1 MNNNET
7 NKKISVIMPV
17 YNGVGFL
24 EKSLPPLVEMLDAK
38 EILELIIIDDGSTD
52 ETVVLAE
59 KFGAK
64 ILFSG
69 GRKGPG
75 SARNIAAKEAQGDI
89 LWFVDADVIVH
100 SDCARILSDGFTNSE
115 VTAIFGSY
123 DDNPPA
129 QNFLSQYKN
138 MIHHFIHQQA
148 NKEASTFWSG
158 CGAVRKDAFLAA
170 EGFDIEQFK
179 HPSIED
185 IELGYRLRAAGGKIH
200 ILTEMQCTHLK
211 EWRFV
216 NLVHTEFFRRAI
228 PWSRLILKHDA
239 LTNDLNV
246 GVFERLRA
254 IVALFL
260 LLSIFASI
268 LAIIPL
274 WVPFV
279 LLLCAGLV
287 NTKLMTFF
295 YQRKGFMFTLGC
307 LCYQQFYYIYS
318 STAFVYAMLEK
329 KLLKR

>member
-38 EILELIIIDDGSTD
+38 EIIELIIIDDGSTD

-246 GVFERLRA
+246 GIYERLRA
-254 IVALFL
+254 VVALLL
-260 LLSIFASI
+260 LLSTLASI
-268 LAIIPL
+268 LTIIPL
-274 WVPFV
+274 WVPLV
-279 LLLCAGLV
+279 ILLGAGLV
-287 NTKLMTFF
+287 NIKLMTFF
-295 YQRKGFMFTLGC
+295 YQRKGFMFTIGC
-307 LCYQQFYYIYS
+307 LLYQQFYYLYS
-318 STAFVYAMLEK
+318 STAFVYAILEK
-329 KLLKR
+329 KLMKQ